1 MPPKTAYYL
10 WFDTEY
16 TTLDLDAAQLLQVS
30 MIATDA
36 KLQRLRPVS
45 ADINF
50 YIHLEDGQYVQ
61 PWVQDN
67 LPGVLEQCRGQN
79 AVSVEDADERI
90 AQYLDE
96 IFGAPPKEVRQRP
109 VIAGNSVHADWYL
122 VRRFLPKLEA
132 RAHYRLLDV
141 TTVKLEWL
149 RWFGGTGFD
158 KENPAVIQKF
168 FRGSAL
174 NGNIGP
180 HDAYY
185 DVQASIAELAFYRSR
200 LMRRETKKGES

>member
-1 MPPKTAYYL
+1 MPK
-10 WFDTEY
+10 
-16 TTLDLDAAQLLQVS
+16 
-30 MIATDA
+30 M
-36 KLQRLRPVS
+36 
-45 ADINF
+45 
-50 YIHLEDGQYVQ
+50 
-61 PWVQDN
+61 
-67 LPGVLEQCRGQN
+67 
-79 AVSVEDADERI
+79 
-90 AQYLDE
+90 
-96 IFGAPPKEVRQRP
+96 
-109 VIAGNSVHADWYL
+109 
-122 VRRFLPKLEA
+122 EA

-174 NGNIGP
+174 NGDIGP

-200 LMRRETKKGES
+200 LMRRENKKGES